1 MSNEPCFVYMA
12 AGSKEEAS
20 VIGRC
25 LVEEN
30 LAACVNI
37 MDGMTSIYRWE
48 GKLENASE
56 TVLIAKTMSNKVEAL
71 TERVKALHS
80 YNCPCIVTLA
90 IEGGNLDFLS
100 WIKEQVF
107 N

>member
-37 MDGMTSIYRWE
+37 MDGMTSIYRW
-48 GKLENASE
+48 
-56 TVLIAKTMSNKVEAL
+56 
-71 TERVKALHS
+71 
-80 YNCPCIVTLA
+80 
-90 IEGGNLDFLS
+90 
-100 WIKEQVF
+100 
-107 N
+107 